1 VFNES
6 AVKHGATE
14 EDIRHA
20 MSEEE
25 ADFWD
30 EYFTR
35 NTIMPDPT
43 RPGVIAR
50 TGQIFGYL
58 PNDVADYLCE
68 QASAAHCTQADV
80 VGRLVREKM
89 ASLSGKLCK

>member
-1 VFNES
+1 MTDDNR
-6 AVKHGATE
+6 KTE
-14 EDIRHA
+14 

-43 RPGVIAR
+43 HPGVIAR
-50 TGQIFGYL
+50 TGRIFGYL
-58 PNDVADYLCE
+58 PTDVADYLCE
-68 QASAAHCTQADV
+68 QASAAHCAQADV
-80 VGRLVREKM
+80 VGRLVREKVAAM
-89 ASLSGKLCK
+89 TA